1 MGTRSTYRVIEKGV
15 YEGKPWKNE
24 FVLLYLQ
31 FDGYPSGHP
40 LDTANWLASGT
51 VVNGIGKDT
60 PAIAFN
66 GAGCLAAQLV
76 ARHKTDG
83 EGKPS
88 IGGAYLYPIKHR
100 GKCGEDYVYDIIVD
114 SAAKTIE
121 FIAYDVTGGWGNK
134 PLRFKKLYQGAP
146 SGFEAWVEE
155 REKKNQP

>member
-15 YEGKPWKNE
+15 YEGKSWKNE

-51 VVNGIGKDT
+51 VVNGIGADSKNKLV
-60 PAIAFN
+60 FN

-76 ARHKTDG
+76 ARHKDG
-83 EGKPS
+83 P
-88 IGGAYLYPIKHR
+88 GGAYLYPIKHR

-114 SAAKTIE
+114 SNEKTIE